1 MARGKIQIKRIENTT
16 NRQVTYSKRRNGL
29 FKKANELTVLCDAKV
44 SIIMFSSTGKLH
56 EYISPSTST
65 KHFFDQ
71 YQMTLGVDLWN
82 SHYEVLFSLLSPLFS
97 LFLRFTSSAFHLIL
111 FLLLRQNMQENLKK
125 LKEVNKNLRKE
136 IRQRMGDCLIDL
148 NMEDLKLL
156 EEEMDKAAKVVRE
169 RKYKVITNQIDTQRK
184 KFNNEKEVH
193 NRLLRDLDARAED
206 PRFALIDNGG
216 EYESV
221 IGFSNLGPRMFALSL
236 QPSHPSGHSGP
247 TSDLTTYPLLF

>member
-56 EYISPSTST
+56 EYISPSIST
-65 KHFFDQ
+65 KQFFDQ
-71 YQMTLGVDLWN
+71 YQMTVGIDLWN
-82 SHYEVLFSLLSPLFS
+82 SHYE
-97 LFLRFTSSAFHLIL
+97 H
-111 FLLLRQNMQENLKK
+111 MQENLRK
-125 LKEVNKNLRKE
+125 LKDVNRNLRQE
-136 IRQRMGDCLIDL
+136 IRQRMGDCLNDL
-148 NMEDLKLL
+148 GIEELKLL
-156 EEEMDKAAKVVRE
+156 EEEMDKASKVIRE
-169 RKYKVITNQIDTQRK
+169 RKYKMITNQIDQHRK

-206 PRFALIDNGG
+206 PRYGLVDNG

-221 IGFSNLGPRMFALSL
+221 IGFSNLGPRVFALSL
-236 QPSHPSGHSGP
+236 QPSHPNAHSGG
-247 TSDLTTYPLLF
+247 TAASDLTTYPLLF

>member
-56 EYISPSTST
+56 EYISPSIST
-65 KHFFDQ
+65 KQFFDQ
-71 YQMTLGVDLWN
+71 YQMTVGIDLWN
-82 SHYEVLFSLLSPLFS
+82 SHYE
-97 LFLRFTSSAFHLIL
+97 H
-111 FLLLRQNMQENLKK
+111 MQENLRK
-125 LKEVNKNLRKE
+125 LKDVNRNLRQE
-136 IRQRMGDCLIDL
+136 IRQRMGDCLNDL
-148 NMEDLKLL
+148 GIEELKLL
-156 EEEMDKAAKVVRE
+156 EEEMDKASKVIRE
-169 RKYKVITNQIDTQRK
+169 RKIAKILYYILFRYANEFLITMGGQYKMITNQIDQHRK

-206 PRFALIDNGG
+206 PRYGLVDNG

-236 QPSHPSGHSGP
+236 QPSHPNAHSGG
-247 TSDLTTYPLLF
+247 TAASDLTTYPLLF

>member
-65 KHFFDQ
+65 KQFFDQ

-82 SHYEVLFSLLSPLFS
+82 SHYEIYC
-97 LFLRFTSSAFHLIL
+97 FLPWKLEYIISSF
-111 FLLLRQNMQENLKK
+111 LRQNMQDNLKK
-125 LKEVNKNLRKE
+125 LKEVNRNLRKE
-136 IRQRMGDCLIDL
+136 IRQRMGDCLNDL

-193 NRLLRDLDARAED
+193 NRLLRDLVCILAYVFVD
-206 PRFALIDNGG
+206 FNICN
-216 EYESV
+216 
-221 IGFSNLGPRMFALSL
+221 
-236 QPSHPSGHSGP
+236 
-247 TSDLTTYPLLF
+247 

>member
-1 MARGKIQIKRIENTT
+1 MDAIRCRKLKNNTRVKKGIRYQVSAMARGKIQIKRIENTT

-65 KHFFDQ
+65 KQFFDQ

-82 SHYEVLFSLLSPLFS
+82 SHYE
-97 LFLRFTSSAFHLIL
+97 
-111 FLLLRQNMQENLKK
+111 NMQDNLKK
-125 LKEVNKNLRKE
+125 LKDVNRNLRKE
-136 IRQRMGDCLIDL
+136 IRQRMGDCLNDL
-148 NMEDLKLL
+148 TMEDLKLL

-236 QPSHPSGHSGP
+236 QPTHTGSPA
-247 TSDLTTYPLLF
+247 DLTTYPLLF

>member
-65 KHFFDQ
+65 KQFFDQ

-82 SHYEVLFSLLSPLFS
+82 SHYE
-97 LFLRFTSSAFHLIL
+97 
-111 FLLLRQNMQENLKK
+111 NMQENLKK
-125 LKEVNKNLRKE
+125 LKDVNRNLRKE
-136 IRQRMGDCLIDL
+136 IRQRMGDCLNDL
-148 NMEDLKLL
+148 GMEDLKLL

-169 RKYKVITNQIDTQRK
+169 R

-236 QPSHPSGHSGP
+236 QPSHPSAQSGAAG
-247 TSDLTTYPLLF
+247 SDLTTYPLLF